1 MPEEPSIAR
10 RRAVGAW
17 LGLALFLVSINLW
30 PGGGGG
36 NGPGGASSAPANG
49 AGPVTV
55 VLDPGHGGM
64 DSGASAQGV
73 VEKELTLDVATR
85 VARLLAASGI
95 RSRLTRVDDR
105 YVPLATRVRIA
116 NSLPGALFVSIHF
129 NDAPPEGRDA
139 MRVSGIETFY
149 SPAREE
155 ATAGHWIWTSMFG
168 GTNAAAPD
176 PAESVRKSALLADC
190 IQRTL
195 IEDTSAADRGVKA
208 AGLYVTRR
216 VLAPAVLVEGGF
228 VSHPREAHLLNETAY
243 RERIAEAVAGGILRY
258 LRAAQPPLNAA
269 PARA

>member
-1 MPEEPSIAR
+1 MPEEPAVVR
-10 RRAVGAW
+10 RRALGAS
-17 LGLALFLVSINLW
+17 LGLALFLVSICLW
-30 PGGGGG
+30 PGGGG
-36 NGPGGASSAPANG
+36 NGPAGTPATSAG
-49 AGPVTV
+49 QVTV

-95 RSRLTRVDDR
+95 SSRLTRVDDR

-129 NDAPPEGRDA
+129 NDAPPEGDST
-139 MRVSGIETFY
+139 RVSGIETFY
-149 SPAREE
+149 SPAKDETTE
-155 ATAGHWIWTSMFG
+155 GHWIWTSMFG
-168 GTNAAAPD
+168 VTNSTSTAPD
-176 PAESVRKSALLADC
+176 PAEAVRKSALLADC

-195 IEDTSAADRGVKA
+195 IESTSAADRGVKA

-216 VLAPAVLVEGGF
+216 VLGPAVLVEGGF

-243 RERIAEAVAGGILRY
+243 REQIAEAVAGGILRY
-258 LRAAQPPLNAA
+258 LRAAPAAVQPTP